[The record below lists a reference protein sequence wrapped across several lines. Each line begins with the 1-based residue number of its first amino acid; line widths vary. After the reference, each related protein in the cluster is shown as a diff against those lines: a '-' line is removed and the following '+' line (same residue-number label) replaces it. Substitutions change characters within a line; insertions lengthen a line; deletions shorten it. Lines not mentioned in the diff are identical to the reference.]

1 MKLAKRIQSI
11 QSSPTLAISAKAKAL
26 KAKGLPVID
35 LGVGEPDFD
44 TPQKIKESAVQAIY
58 EGWTKYTPSGGLL
71 ELKEAICD
79 KLRRENDVE
88 YEPSQILVSCGAK
101 HSLFNICQ
109 ALFEDGDEVI
119 IPAPYWVS
127 YVDQVA
133 FHGAVSVILPT
144 RMEDQ
149 FLLSPFELERHIRP
163 NTRALIINTPSNPTG
178 AAYPKNNL
186 EAIAEIALRHQLL
199 IISDEI
205 YEKITYDGFQ
215 HVSFSSLGSEIKGQ
229 TLLVNG
235 VSKSFAMTGWRIG
248 YTAGPQEIIQ
258 AMDTIQ
264 SQSTSNPTSI
274 SQKAAITALQ
284 GCSEGLNEMV
294 KEFDRRRRFG
304 VEFLNKIPGV
314 VCFSPSGA
322 FYLFPDVSKFFGRSF
337 QEKKMQNS
345 SDLVQFLLEDA
356 QIALVPGEAFG
367 APKHIR
373 ISYATS
379 LENLKEAL
387 ERMKQ
392 ALLKLS

>member
-1 MKLAKRIQSI
+1 MKLAKRILSI
-11 QSSPTLAISAKAKAL
+11 QPSPTLAISAKAKAL
-26 KAKGLPVID
+26 KAKGLPIID

-44 TPQKIKESAVQAIY
+44 TPQKIKESAIQAIL
-58 EGWTKYTPSGGLL
+58 EGWTKYTPSGGFP
-71 ELKEAICD
+71 ELKNVICE
-79 KLRRENDVE
+79 KLRRENKVE
-88 YEPSQILVSCGAK
+88 YDPSEIIVSCGAK

-109 ALFEDGDEVI
+109 VLFEEGDEVI

-127 YVDQVA
+127 YVDQVV
-133 FHGAVSVILPT
+133 FHGATPVILST

-149 FLLSPFELERHIRP
+149 FLLNPQELERHIGP
-163 NTRALIINTPSNPTG
+163 KTRALIINTPSNPTG
-178 AAYPKNNL
+178 AAYPKDKL

-205 YEKITYDGFQ
+205 YEKITYNGFN
-215 HVSFSSLGSEIKGQ
+215 HVSLSSLSPAIKSQ

-248 YTAGPQEIIQ
+248 YTAGPSNIIQ
-258 AMDTIQ
+258 AMDNIQ

-284 GCSEGLNEMV
+284 GSSEGINEMV

-304 VEFLNKIPGV
+304 VEQLNQIRGV
-314 VCFSPSGA
+314 VCFNPPGA
-322 FYLFPDVSKFFGRSF
+322 FYLFPDVSKYLGRSF
-337 QEKKMQNS
+337 QGKKMNNS
-345 SDLVQFLLEDA
+345 SDLVEFLLENA

-387 ERMKQ
+387 KRLEQ
-392 ALLKLS
+392 SLSKLS

>member
-11 QSSPTLAISAKAKAL
+11 QPSPTLAISAKAKAL
-26 KAKGLPVID
+26 KAQGLPVID

-44 TPQKIKESAVQAIY
+44 TPQKIKESAIQAIH
-58 EGWTKYTPSGGLL
+58 EGWTKYTPSGGLP
-71 ELKEAICD
+71 ELKKAICD

-127 YVDQVA
+127 YVDQVI
-133 FHGAVSVILPT
+133 FHGAVPVILPT
-144 RMEDQ
+144 RIEDQ
-149 FLLSPFELERHIRP
+149 FLLSPLELEKHIRP

-205 YEKITYDGFQ
+205 YEKITYEGFQ

-258 AMDTIQ
+258 AMDNIQ

-284 GCSEGLNEMV
+284 GGSEDLKEMV

-304 VEFLNKIPGV
+304 VEFLNKINGV
-314 VCFSPSGA
+314 VCFSPLGA
-322 FYLFPDVSKFFGRSF
+322 FYLFPDVSEFFGRSF
-337 QEKKMQNS
+337 QKKKMENS
-345 SDLVQFLLEDA
+345 TDLVQFLLEDA
-356 QIALVPGEAFG
+356 QIALVPGEVFG

-387 ERMKQ
+387 ERLKQ